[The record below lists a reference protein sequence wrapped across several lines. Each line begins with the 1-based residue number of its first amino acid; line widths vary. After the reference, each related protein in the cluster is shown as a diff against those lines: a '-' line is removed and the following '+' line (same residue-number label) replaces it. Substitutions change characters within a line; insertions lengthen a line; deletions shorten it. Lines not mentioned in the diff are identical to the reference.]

1 MQSIVQYEKYLLDVS
16 IFNISIF
23 LWKSA
28 SDYGNNNSNNINKVN
43 LRVHV
48 NRNNNMETW
57 SFLFKFKMFFNSHFI
72 VLFHDN
78 PTDFNPMM
86 IKDIYLWDHLAQ
98 NSSSLFPLYLLSCQ
112 HNFFSKQDVFTTFL
126 FPEKIISQLYCYKYW
141 RKKKYHTAK
150 NQWNF
155 NGLPG
160 SLMNEGRKI

>member
-28 SDYGNNNSNNINKVN
+28 SNYGNNNSNNINKVN

-48 NRNNNMETW
+48 NRNNKMETW
-57 SFLFKFKMFFNSHFI
+57 SFLFKFKMFFNSRFI

-98 NSSSLFPLYLLSCQ
+98 NSSEIPLYLLSCQ
-112 HNFFSKQDVFTTFL
+112 HNFFPKQDVFTTFL

-141 RKKKYHTAK
+141 RKKKISYSKKTMK
-150 NQWNF
+150 F
-155 NGLPG
+155 
-160 SLMNEGRKI
+160 